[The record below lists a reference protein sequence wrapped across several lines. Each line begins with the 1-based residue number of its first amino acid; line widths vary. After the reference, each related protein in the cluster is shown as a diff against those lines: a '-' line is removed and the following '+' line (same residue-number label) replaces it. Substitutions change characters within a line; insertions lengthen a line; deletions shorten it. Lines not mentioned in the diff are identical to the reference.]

1 MTALYVH
8 QGPMPHDG
16 PPAMINP
23 LAARLHWSH
32 SITYERDFL
41 SEWQAIERAG
51 DLAADLGFSAELR
64 IDSIVLPCA
73 TSSMSTRFHFIPWCT
88 YFLDWTMTSTF
99 LRFKF
104 TMILWLDGKTNLG
117 IFDLRMMK
125 MIPSP

>member
-1 MTALYVH
+1 MSSVVVNLEITLKTVH
-8 QGPMPHDG
+8 PCVYNVY
-16 PPAMINP
+16 IYIYI
-23 LAARLHWSH
+23 WSH

-73 TSSMSTRFHFIPWCT
+73 TNSVSTRSHFIPWCT
-88 YFLDWTMTSTF
+88 YFLDWMMTPTF

-104 TMILWLDGKTNLG
+104 TMILWLDGKINLG
-117 IFDLRMMK
+117 TLDLCMKRM
-125 MIPSP
+125 ISSL